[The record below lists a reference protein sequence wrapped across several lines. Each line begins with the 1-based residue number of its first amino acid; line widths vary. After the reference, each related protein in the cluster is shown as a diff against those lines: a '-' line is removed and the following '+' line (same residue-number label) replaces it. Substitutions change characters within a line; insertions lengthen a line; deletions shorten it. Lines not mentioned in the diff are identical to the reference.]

1 MAADF
6 SALEKK
12 WLSRWAEAKVFEA
25 NPDKRPK
32 FFVNF
37 PYPYMNSLM
46 HIGHFYTIMRVEAL
60 ARYKR
65 MRGYNVLF
73 PQGWHC
79 TGSPI
84 ENAAQR
90 IREGEPK
97 QIEIMKQ
104 LGLSAAQ
111 INEFADPKKWVE
123 YFPKEAEK
131 DLKALGLSVDWR
143 RSFITTSLNPYYDKF
158 IRWQFNKLKE
168 KGYVVKGR
176 HPVVWCSKDNS
187 PVPDHSRVEGEGE
200 TPQEF
205 TLLKFKFGKEFL
217 VAATLRP
224 ETVFGQTN
232 LWVNPQTEYSRA
244 VIGNEEWIGSREFF
258 GKLANQGHS
267 VKISGS
273 IKGKDLIGKK
283 ATAPLIGRELPILP
297 AAFCDPSKG
306 SGIVTSVPADAP
318 DDYIGLRDL
327 QQSEA
332 ECEKY
337 GLDYGEVKAI
347 RPIAIIDSKD
357 LGPMAA
363 VKIAED
369 MKIKSQNEREKL
381 EEAKKIVY
389 KKGFYEGVMNAN
401 TGKYVGQPVTLAKDK
416 VKKELI
422 EGGAAGLFYELT
434 GKVVCRCLTDSIV
447 KVVSDQWFIKYSDEE
462 WKGQC
467 RKALAELK
475 LYPET
480 SRQQFEYVVG
490 WLNDW
495 PCTRE
500 FGLGTNLPWDE
511 KWVIES
517 LSDSTIY
524 MAFYTIAHK
533 IKEIPKEKINDAFFD
548 YVLLG
553 KGGANGKGKSAA
565 GKAGAP
571 SGLLVGKKIAD
582 GLAAEF
588 EYWYPVDFRN
598 SGKDLIQ
605 NHLTFFLFN
614 HAAVWEDP
622 AKWPKGIGTNGWIT
636 VDGEKMSKSKGN
648 FILLREL
655 PERFGCDASRFAVLS
670 GGEGLDDANF
680 ELGLA
685 QSMNAKFSEWL
696 EQTPGLI
703 ASGVDVP
710 KARAID
716 RWFESELNR
725 IIMEATGHM
734 DEAMFKS
741 ALKNSFFELQR
752 AIKWYLF
759 RTTGKPE
766 KALIRQ
772 AAISQ
777 ILMLAPVAPFV
788 SEELWEKLGGKGLAC
803 SARWPSFDSSKISKG
818 SQQAEGLVQQT
829 LDDVRRIRE
838 LAKIGKPKKVTVFTA
853 PEWKWKAIAL
863 AAQACREKPDFGAVM
878 KALVQDAEVKSRGRE
893 VEGFAK
899 QAVKVAK
906 EFLGRDAFD
915 EGALLLEN
923 AAFFSRELGCEFVVL
938 DAGSAQANKERA
950 QKAFPLKPAILVE

>member
-1 MAADF
+1 MAVDF

-12 WLSRWAEAKVFEA
+12 WLSRWEDSKVFES

-65 MRGYNVLF
+65 MRGFNVLF

-104 LGLSAAQ
+104 LGLSEAQ
-111 INEFADPKKWVE
+111 IKEFADPQKWVE

-143 RSFITTSLNPYYDKF
+143 RSFITTSLNPYYDRF
-158 IRWQFNKLKE
+158 IRWQFGKLKA
-168 KGYVVKGR
+168 KGYVVKGK
-176 HPVVWCSKDNS
+176 HPVVWCTKDNS
-187 PVPDHSRVEGEGE
+187 PVPDHSRIEGEGE
-200 TPQEF
+200 TQQDF
-205 TLLKFKFGKEFL
+205 IWVKFRMLDSDLILMAG
-217 VAATLRP
+217 TTRP
-224 ETVFGQTN
+224 DALYGQTN
-232 LWVNPQTEYSRA
+232 VWVDP
-244 VIGNEEWIGSREFF
+244 
-258 GKLANQGHS
+258 
-267 VKISGS
+267 
-273 IKGKDLIGKK
+273 KGKYVVVQVGSEKWVVGKK
-283 ATAPLIGRELPILP
+283 VVEKIENQYQDAGKPKVIRDISPDELIGRGTQGPLVERKAIVLP
-297 AAFCDPSKG
+297 ADFIDAGIG
-306 SGIVTSVPADAP
+306 SGIVYSALEDPVDLFELKKIQASEKLMGIFGPDKEFVRALRPIDIISVPGMGANLGEHIGKEFGVKSEKDVEALALAKSELNKRVFRKGTMQAICGECAGMSVPAAQALLKKKLP
-318 DDYIGLRDL
+318 
-327 QQSEA
+327 A
-332 ECEKY
+332 E
-337 GLDYGEVKAI
+337 GN
-347 RPIAIIDSKD
+347 
-357 LGPMAA
+357 A
-363 VKIAED
+363 V
-369 MKIKSQNEREKL
+369 M
-381 EEAKKIVY
+381 
-389 KKGFYEGVMNAN
+389 
-401 TGKYVGQPVTLAKDK
+401 
-416 VKKELI
+416 
-422 EGGAAGLFYELT
+422 FYELT
-434 GKVVCRCLTDSIV
+434 GKVVCRCLTDAIV
-447 KVVSDQWFIKYSDEE
+447 KVVSDQWFIKYSDEA
-462 WKGQC
+462 WKEQC
-467 RKALAELK
+467 RKALSDLR

-533 IKEIPKEKINDAFFD
+533 IKEIPAEKINDAFFD

-553 KGGANGKGKSAA
+553 KDSKDLK
-565 GKAGAP
+565 
-571 SGLLVGKKIAD
+571 VDKKIAD
-582 GLAAEF
+582 GMRSEF

-605 NHLTFFLFN
+605 NHLTFLIFN
-614 HAAVWEDP
+614 HAAIWGDSS
-622 AKWPKGIGTNGWIT
+622 KYPKGIGTNGWIT

-655 PERFGCDASRFAVLS
+655 PEKFGCDASRFAVLS

-685 QSMNAKFSEWL
+685 ESMKGKLSEWL

-703 ASGVDVP
+703 SSGAAVP
-710 KARAID
+710 KQRAID
-716 RWFESELNR
+716 GWFESELNR
-725 IIMEATGHM
+725 IIMETTSHM

-741 ALKNSFFELQR
+741 ALKNSFFEMQR

-766 KALIRQ
+766 KELIRQ
-772 AAISQ
+772 AAISRL
-777 ILMLAPVAPFV
+777 LMLAPVAPFV
-788 SEELWEKLGGKGLAC
+788 AEELWEKIGGKGMAC
-803 SARWPSFDSSKISKG
+803 SASWPLFDASKISKG
-818 SQQAEGLVQQT
+818 SQESERLVQQT
-829 LDDVRRIRE
+829 LDDVRHIRE
-838 LAKIGKPKKVTVFTA
+838 LAKIDKPKKVTVFTA
-853 PEWKWKAIAL
+853 PQWKWNAIGI
-863 AAQACREKPDFGAVM
+863 AAQACKDKPDFGAVM
-878 KALVQDAEVKSRGRE
+878 KALMQDADVRSHGKE

-906 EFLGRDAFD
+906 EFLGREKID
-915 EGALLLEN
+915 ENALLLEN
-923 AAFFSRELGCEFVVL
+923 AAFFTRELGCEFVVV
-938 DAGSAQANKERA
+938 DSDSAANKEKA
-950 QKAFPLKPAILVE
+950 QKAFPLKPALLVE